1 MIVPLIRMSV
11 RPHLYLFRG
20 VWMCATFKGAAL
32 EISSGNSIGLAYLN
46 WLHRWGDRYWEM
58 K

>member
-1 MIVPLIRMSV
+1 
-11 RPHLYLFRG
+11 
-20 VWMCATFKGAAL
+20 MCATFKGAAL